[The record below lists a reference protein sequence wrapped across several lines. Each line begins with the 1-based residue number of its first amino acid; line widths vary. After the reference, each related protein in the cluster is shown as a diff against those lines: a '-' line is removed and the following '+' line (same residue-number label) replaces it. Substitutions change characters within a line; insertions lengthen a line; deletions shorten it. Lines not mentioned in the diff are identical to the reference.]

1 MSVPDKL
8 HTTGCRERAKQR
20 GFDGRVVIL
29 PHVPETSRGRGS
41 SSDVL
46 RRVVLVVVSIAFVV
60 ALWALGCGTP
70 APSVGVAGFDHDH
83 EVTPCHLAS
92 LRDPV
97 MFVGLDANLDPDR

>member
-1 MSVPDKL
+1 MSVPVAS
-8 HTTGCRERAKQR
+8 HTKRRRERAKLA
-20 GFDGRVVIL
+20 GLDGRVVIL
-29 PHVPETSRGRGS
+29 PLVPETSRSRTSG
-41 SSDVL
+41 SDVL